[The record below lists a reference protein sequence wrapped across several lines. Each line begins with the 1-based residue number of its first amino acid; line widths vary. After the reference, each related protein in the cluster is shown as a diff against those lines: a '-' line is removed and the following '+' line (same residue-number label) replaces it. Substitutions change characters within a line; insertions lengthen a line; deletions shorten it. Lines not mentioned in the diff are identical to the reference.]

1 MEGLLEMI
9 AAFAYQYGIAGA
21 NMASLRGNY
30 EVPVPEEL
38 IDVKD
43 E

>member
-1 MEGLLEMI
+1 MYTLYEML
-9 AAFAYQYGIAGA
+9 AAFAYQWAFDGA

-30 EVPVPEEL
+30 EMEIPKEL
-38 IDVKD
+38 IEENK